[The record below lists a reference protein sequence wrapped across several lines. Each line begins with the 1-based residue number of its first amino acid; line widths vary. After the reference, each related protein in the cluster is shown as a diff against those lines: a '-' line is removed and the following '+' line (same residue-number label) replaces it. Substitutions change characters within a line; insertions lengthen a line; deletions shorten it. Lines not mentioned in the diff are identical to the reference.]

1 MKNLIL
7 VLVIFFVNINYTQNK
22 KTFFESPKDIYYISS
37 DLHIHTVFSDGA
49 VWPTIR
55 VDEAIRDSI
64 DLISLTEHLE
74 YQSHL
79 SDIPH
84 TNRNRSFQ
92 IAGGYVQNRP
102 LAVVHGTEITKP
114 MPPGH
119 FNAIFIQD
127 ANKFFDK
134 NKEPLEF
141 IKGIKEANDQE
152 AFVFWN
158 HPMWEANRSDGI
170 VKLDPIHQE
179 IIDKKLLHG
188 IEVVNFDT
196 FSEEAM
202 QIALDNNLTMMGT
215 SDVHILI
222 AWDFNIEKESFH
234 RPITFIMSNNR
245 TMNSIRDALFNGDTF
260 IWYRDLIIGKSNNLK
275 QVIDN
280 NLEVISKG
288 YSYRDRKVEILQIE
302 LKNKSVA
309 PINLNYTGE
318 YTFHNDY
325 KFINLEPKSSKTIY
339 VKTKKIKQKVDLE
352 FDVDSLRIRD
362 LADDPEYKQVDKQ
375 RSTIY
380 DSLKQTSKVSAGGGT
395 PSDARP
401 EVPDPRK
408 GDTIGKVKANVEGGK
423 LRQLLNELHSDEEQ

>member
-1 MKNLIL
+1 MKNLIF

-127 ANKFFDK
+127 ANKFFDD
-134 NKEPLEF
+134 NKEPLKF
-141 IKGIKEANDQE
+141 IKGIKEANNQE

-202 QIALDNNLTMMGT
+202 KIALDNNLTMMGT

-234 RPITFIMSNNR
+234 RPITFIMSKNR

-339 VKTKKIKQKVDLE
+339 VKTKKIKQTVDLE
-352 FDVDSLRIRD
+352 FEILNYVVGPKTNL
-362 LADDPEYKQVDKQ
+362 K
-375 RSTIY
+375 TI
-380 DSLKQTSKVSAGGGT
+380 K
-395 PSDARP
+395 
-401 EVPDPRK
+401 
-408 GDTIGKVKANVEGGK
+408 TINIE
-423 LRQLLNELHSDEEQ
+423 

>member
-1 MKNLIL
+1 MKNLIF

-127 ANKFFDK
+127 ANKFFDD

-141 IKGIKEANDQE
+141 IKGIKEANNQE

-202 QIALDNNLTMMGT
+202 QIALENNLTMMGT

-234 RPITFIMSNNR
+234 RPITFIMSKNR

-339 VKTKKIKQKVDLE
+339 VKTKKIKQTVDLE
-352 FDVDSLRIRD
+352 FEILNYVVGPKTNL
-362 LADDPEYKQVDKQ
+362 K
-375 RSTIY
+375 TI
-380 DSLKQTSKVSAGGGT
+380 K
-395 PSDARP
+395 
-401 EVPDPRK
+401 
-408 GDTIGKVKANVEGGK
+408 TINIE
-423 LRQLLNELHSDEEQ
+423 

>member
-1 MKNLIL
+1 MRQIISILLIIASL
-7 VLVIFFVNINYTQNK
+7 NSYSQERKVFFK
-22 KTFFESPKDIYYISS
+22 SPEGVYFISS
-37 DLHIHTVFSDGA
+37 DLHIHSVFSDGA
-49 VWPTIR
+49 VWPTVR
-55 VDEAIRDSI
+55 VDEAIKDSL

-74 YQSHL
+74 YQSHI

-92 IAGGYVQNRP
+92 IAGGYVQKRP

-119 FNAIFIQD
+119 FNAIFVKD

-134 NKEPLEF
+134 NKEPLNF
-141 IKGIKEANDQE
+141 IKGIKEANNQG

-170 VKLDPIHQE
+170 AKLDPIHKE
-179 IIDKKLLHG
+179 VINKKLLHG

-202 QIALDNNLTMMGT
+202 QIALDYELTMMGT

-222 AWDFNIEKESFH
+222 EWDFNIEKESFH
-234 RPITFIMSNNR
+234 RPITFIMSKNR
-245 TMNSIRDALFNGDTF
+245 TIKSIRDALFNGDTF

-275 QVIDN
+275 QVIEN

-288 YSYRDRKVEILQIE
+288 YGFKGRKVEILQLE
-302 LKNKSVA
+302 LRNKSVA
-309 PINLNYTGE
+309 PISLNYIGE

-325 KFINLEPKSSKTIY
+325 KFIELEPRSSKTIY
-339 VKTKKIKQKVDLE
+339 VKTKKIKEVVDLE
-352 FDVDSLRIRD
+352 FEILNYVIAPKTNL
-362 LADDPEYKQVDKQ
+362 KTKK
-375 RSTIY
+375 TI
-380 DSLKQTSKVSAGGGT
+380 
-395 PSDARP
+395 
-401 EVPDPRK
+401 
-408 GDTIGKVKANVEGGK
+408 TI
-423 LRQLLNELHSDEEQ
+423 D

>member
-1 MKNLIL
+1 MKQIINLFFL
-7 VLVIFFVNINYTQNK
+7 FIFLN
-22 KTFFESPKDIYYISS
+22 TFSQERKVFFKSPKGVYFVSS
-37 DLHIHTVFSDGA
+37 DLHIHSVFSDGA

-92 IAGGYVQNRP
+92 IAGGYVQNRRS

-134 NKEPLEF
+134 NKEPLNF
-141 IKGIKEANDQE
+141 INGIKEANNQG

-170 VKLDPIHQE
+170 AKLDPIHQKV
-179 IIDKKLLHG
+179 IDKKLLHG

-202 QIALDNNLTMMGT
+202 QIALENELTMMGT

-222 AWDFNIEKESFH
+222 EWDFNIEKESFH
-234 RPITFIMSNNR
+234 RPITFIMSKNR
-245 TMNSIRDALFNGDTF
+245 TIKSIRNALFNGDTF

-275 QVIDN
+275 QVVEN
-280 NLEVISKG
+280 NLEVVSKG
-288 YSYRDRKVEILQIE
+288 YGFKGRKVEILQVE
-302 LKNKSVA
+302 LTNKSVA
-309 PINLNYTGE
+309 PISLNYIGE

-325 KFINLEPKSSKTIY
+325 KFIELEPRSSKTIY
-339 VKTKKIKQKVDLE
+339 VKTKKVKEVIDLE
-352 FDVDSLRIRD
+352 FEILNYVIAPKTNLKTIKTIRI
-362 LADDPEYKQVDKQ
+362 E
-375 RSTIY
+375 
-380 DSLKQTSKVSAGGGT
+380 
-395 PSDARP
+395 
-401 EVPDPRK
+401 
-408 GDTIGKVKANVEGGK
+408 
-423 LRQLLNELHSDEEQ
+423 

>member
-7 VLVIFFVNINYTQNK
+7 VITILCVNTIFTQNK
-22 KTFFESPKDIYYISS
+22 KTFFESPENIYYISS
-37 DLHIHTVFSDGA
+37 DLHIHSVFSDGA

-84 TNRNRSFQ
+84 NNRNRSFQ

-119 FNAIFIQD
+119 FNAIFIKD

-134 NKEPLEF
+134 NKEPLDF
-141 IKGIKEANDQE
+141 RKAINEANEQE

-170 VKLDPIHQE
+170 AKLDPIHRE
-179 IIDKKLLHG
+179 VINKKLLHG

-202 QIALDNNLTMMGT
+202 QIALDNKLTMMGT

-222 AWDFNIEKESFH
+222 DWDFNIEKESYH
-234 RPITFIMSNNR
+234 RPITFIMSENR
-245 TMNSIRDALFNGDTF
+245 TIKSIRDALFNGDTF
-260 IWYRDLIIGKSNNLK
+260 IWYRDLVIGKHKNLR

-280 NLEVISKG
+280 NLKVVSKG
-288 YSYRDRKVEILQIE
+288 YGYRDRKVEILQIE
-302 LKNKSVA
+302 LINKSVA
-309 PINLNYTGE
+309 PINLNYIGD

-325 KFINLEPKSSKTIY
+325 KFIEIQPKSSKTIY
-339 VKTKKIKQKVDLE
+339 VKTKKVENKVNLE
-352 FDVDSLRIRD
+352 FEILNYVIAPKTNL
-362 LADDPEYKQVDKQ
+362 K
-375 RSTIY
+375 TI
-380 DSLKQTSKVSAGGGT
+380 K
-395 PSDARP
+395 
-401 EVPDPRK
+401 
-408 GDTIGKVKANVEGGK
+408 TISIE
-423 LRQLLNELHSDEEQ
+423 

>member
-7 VLVIFFVNINYTQNK
+7 VITILCVNTIFTQNK
-22 KTFFESPKDIYYISS
+22 KTFFESPENIYYISS
-37 DLHIHTVFSDGA
+37 DLHIHSVFSDGA

-84 TNRNRSFQ
+84 NNRNRSFQ

-119 FNAIFIQD
+119 FNAIFIKD
-127 ANKFFDK
+127 ANKFFDN
-134 NKEPLEF
+134 NKEPLDF
-141 IKGIKEANDQE
+141 KKAINEANEQE

-170 VKLDPIHQE
+170 AKLDPIHRE
-179 IIDKKLLHG
+179 VINKKLLHG

-202 QIALDNNLTMMGT
+202 QIALDNKLTMMGT

-222 AWDFNIEKESFH
+222 DWDFNIKKESYH
-234 RPITFIMSNNR
+234 RPITFIMSENR
-245 TMNSIRDALFNGDTF
+245 TIKSIRDALFNGDTF
-260 IWYRDLIIGKSNNLK
+260 IWYRDLVIGKHKNLK

-280 NLEVISKG
+280 NLKVVSKG
-288 YSYRDRKVEILQIE
+288 YGYRDRKVEILQIE
-302 LKNKSVA
+302 LINKSVA
-309 PINLNYTGE
+309 PINLNYIGD

-325 KFINLEPKSSKTIY
+325 KFIEIQPKSSKTIY
-339 VKTKKIKQKVDLE
+339 VKTKKVENKVNLE
-352 FDVDSLRIRD
+352 FEILNYVIAPKTNL
-362 LADDPEYKQVDKQ
+362 K
-375 RSTIY
+375 TI
-380 DSLKQTSKVSAGGGT
+380 K
-395 PSDARP
+395 
-401 EVPDPRK
+401 
-408 GDTIGKVKANVEGGK
+408 TISIE
-423 LRQLLNELHSDEEQ
+423 

>member
-1 MKNLIL
+1 MKNFIL
-7 VLVIFFVNINYTQNK
+7 LLVILFVNINYTQNK

-37 DLHIHTVFSDGA
+37 DLHIHSVFSDGA

-79 SDIPH
+79 TDIPH

-134 NKEPLEF
+134 NKEPLNF
-141 IKGIKEANDQE
+141 NKAIKEANEQG

-170 VKLDPIHQE
+170 AKLDPIHQE
-179 IIDKKLLHG
+179 VIDKKLLHG

-202 QIALDNNLTMMGT
+202 QIAIDNDLTMMGT

-245 TMNSIRDALFNGDTF
+245 TMKSIRDSLFKGDTF

-339 VKTKKIKQKVDLE
+339 VKTKKIKQTVDLE
-352 FDVDSLRIRD
+352 FEILNYVVGPKTNL
-362 LADDPEYKQVDKQ
+362 K
-375 RSTIY
+375 TI
-380 DSLKQTSKVSAGGGT
+380 K
-395 PSDARP
+395 
-401 EVPDPRK
+401 
-408 GDTIGKVKANVEGGK
+408 TINIE
-423 LRQLLNELHSDEEQ
+423 

>member
-22 KTFFESPKDIYYISS
+22 KTFFESPEDIYYISS

-79 SDIPH
+79 TDIPH

-119 FNAIFIQD
+119 FNAIFIKD

-202 QIALDNNLTMMGT
+202 QIAIDNDLTMMGT

-245 TMNSIRDALFNGDTF
+245 TIKSIRDALFNGDTF

-339 VKTKKIKQKVDLE
+339 VKTKKIKQTVDLE
-352 FDVDSLRIRD
+352 FEILNYVVGPKTNL
-362 LADDPEYKQVDKQ
+362 K
-375 RSTIY
+375 TI
-380 DSLKQTSKVSAGGGT
+380 K
-395 PSDARP
+395 
-401 EVPDPRK
+401 
-408 GDTIGKVKANVEGGK
+408 TINIE
-423 LRQLLNELHSDEEQ
+423 

>member
-7 VLVIFFVNINYTQNK
+7 ALVILFVNITYTQNK
-22 KTFFESPKDIYYISS
+22 KTFFESPKDVYYISS
-37 DLHIHTVFSDGA
+37 DLHIHSVFSDGA

-119 FNAIFIQD
+119 FNAIFIKD

-134 NKEPLEF
+134 NKEPLNF
-141 IKGIKEANDQE
+141 NKAIKEANEQG

-170 VKLDPIHQE
+170 AKLDPIHQE
-179 IIDKKLLHG
+179 VIDKKLLHG

-202 QIALDNNLTMMGT
+202 QIAIDNDLTMMGT

-245 TMNSIRDALFNGDTF
+245 TMKSIRDALFKGDTF

-309 PINLNYTGE
+309 PINLNYKGE

-339 VKTKKIKQKVDLE
+339 VKTKKIKQTVDLE
-352 FDVDSLRIRD
+352 FEILNYVVGPKTNL
-362 LADDPEYKQVDKQ
+362 K
-375 RSTIY
+375 TI
-380 DSLKQTSKVSAGGGT
+380 K
-395 PSDARP
+395 
-401 EVPDPRK
+401 
-408 GDTIGKVKANVEGGK
+408 TINIE
-423 LRQLLNELHSDEEQ
+423 

>member
-1 MKNLIL
+1 MREIISILLIIASL
-7 VLVIFFVNINYTQNK
+7 NSYSQKRKVFFK
-22 KTFFESPKDIYYISS
+22 SPAGVYFISS
-37 DLHIHTVFSDGA
+37 DLHIHSVFSDGA
-49 VWPTIR
+49 VWPTVR
-55 VDEAIRDSI
+55 VDEAIRDSL

-74 YQSHL
+74 YQSHI

-92 IAGGYVQNRP
+92 IAGGYVQKRP

-119 FNAIFIQD
+119 FNAIFVKD

-134 NKEPLEF
+134 NKEPLNF
-141 IKGIKEANDQE
+141 IKGIKEANNQG

-170 VKLDPIHQE
+170 AKLDSIHKE
-179 IIDKKLLHG
+179 VINKKLLHG

-202 QIALDNNLTMMGT
+202 QIALDYELTMMGT

-222 AWDFNIEKESFH
+222 EWDFNIEKESFH
-234 RPITFIMSNNR
+234 RPITFIMSKNR
-245 TMNSIRDALFNGDTF
+245 TIKSIRDALFNGDTF

-275 QVIDN
+275 QVIEN

-288 YSYRDRKVEILQIE
+288 YGFKGRKVEILQLE
-302 LKNKSVA
+302 LRNKSVA
-309 PINLNYTGE
+309 PISLNYIGE

-325 KFINLEPKSSKTIY
+325 KFIELEPRSSKIIY
-339 VKTKKIKQKVDLE
+339 VKTKKIKEAIDLE
-352 FDVDSLRIRD
+352 FEILNYVIAPKTNL
-362 LADDPEYKQVDKQ
+362 K
-375 RSTIY
+375 TI
-380 DSLKQTSKVSAGGGT
+380 K
-395 PSDARP
+395 
-401 EVPDPRK
+401 
-408 GDTIGKVKANVEGGK
+408 TITI
-423 LRQLLNELHSDEEQ
+423 D

>member
-1 MKNLIL
+1 MKNLIF

-79 SDIPH
+79 TDIPH

-141 IKGIKEANDQE
+141 IKGIKEANNQE

-158 HPMWEANRSDGI
+158 HPMWEANRSNGI

-339 VKTKKIKQKVDLE
+339 VKTKKIKQTVDLE
-352 FDVDSLRIRD
+352 FEILNYVVGPKTNL
-362 LADDPEYKQVDKQ
+362 K
-375 RSTIY
+375 TI
-380 DSLKQTSKVSAGGGT
+380 K
-395 PSDARP
+395 
-401 EVPDPRK
+401 
-408 GDTIGKVKANVEGGK
+408 TINIE
-423 LRQLLNELHSDEEQ
+423 

>member
-1 MKNLIL
+1 MRQIISILLIIASL
-7 VLVIFFVNINYTQNK
+7 NSYSQKRKVFFK
-22 KTFFESPKDIYYISS
+22 SPAGVYFISS
-37 DLHIHTVFSDGA
+37 DLHIHSVFSDGA
-49 VWPTIR
+49 VWPTVR
-55 VDEAIRDSI
+55 VDEAIRDSL

-74 YQSHL
+74 YQSHI

-92 IAGGYVQNRP
+92 IAGGYVQKRP

-119 FNAIFIQD
+119 FNAIFVND

-134 NKEPLEF
+134 NKEPLNF
-141 IKGIKEANDQE
+141 IKGIKEANNQG

-170 VKLDPIHQE
+170 AKLDPIHKE
-179 IIDKKLLHG
+179 VINKKLLHG

-202 QIALDNNLTMMGT
+202 QIALDYELTMMGT

-222 AWDFNIEKESFH
+222 EWDFNIEKESFH
-234 RPITFIMSNNR
+234 RPITFIMSKNR
-245 TMNSIRDALFNGDTF
+245 TIKSIRDALFNGDTF

-275 QVIDN
+275 QVIEN

-288 YSYRDRKVEILQIE
+288 YGFKGRKVEILQLE
-302 LKNKSVA
+302 LRNKSVA
-309 PINLNYTGE
+309 PISLNYIGE

-325 KFINLEPKSSKTIY
+325 KFIELEPRSSKIIY
-339 VKTKKIKQKVDLE
+339 VKTKKIKEAIDLE
-352 FDVDSLRIRD
+352 FEILNYVIAPKTNL
-362 LADDPEYKQVDKQ
+362 K
-375 RSTIY
+375 TI
-380 DSLKQTSKVSAGGGT
+380 K
-395 PSDARP
+395 
-401 EVPDPRK
+401 
-408 GDTIGKVKANVEGGK
+408 TITI
-423 LRQLLNELHSDEEQ
+423 D

>member
-1 MKNLIL
+1 MREIISILLIIASL
-7 VLVIFFVNINYTQNK
+7 NSYSQKRKVFFK
-22 KTFFESPKDIYYISS
+22 SPAGVYFISS
-37 DLHIHTVFSDGA
+37 DLHIHSVFSDGA
-49 VWPTIR
+49 VWPTVR
-55 VDEAIRDSI
+55 VDEAIRDSL

-74 YQSHL
+74 YQSHI

-92 IAGGYVQNRP
+92 IAGGYVQKRP

-119 FNAIFIQD
+119 FNAIFVKD

-134 NKEPLEF
+134 NKEPLNF
-141 IKGIKEANDQE
+141 IKGIKEANNQG

-170 VKLDPIHQE
+170 AKLDPIHKE
-179 IIDKKLLHG
+179 VINKKLLHG

-202 QIALDNNLTMMGT
+202 QIALDYELTMMGT

-222 AWDFNIEKESFH
+222 EWDFNIEKESFH
-234 RPITFIMSNNR
+234 RPITFIMSKNR
-245 TMNSIRDALFNGDTF
+245 TIKSIRDALFNGDTF

-275 QVIDN
+275 QVIEN

-288 YSYRDRKVEILQIE
+288 YGFKGRKVEILQLE
-302 LKNKSVA
+302 LRNKSVA
-309 PINLNYTGE
+309 PISLNYIGE

-325 KFINLEPKSSKTIY
+325 KFIELEPRSSKIIY
-339 VKTKKIKQKVDLE
+339 VKTKKIKEAIDLE
-352 FDVDSLRIRD
+352 FEILNYVIAPKTNL
-362 LADDPEYKQVDKQ
+362 K
-375 RSTIY
+375 TI
-380 DSLKQTSKVSAGGGT
+380 K
-395 PSDARP
+395 
-401 EVPDPRK
+401 
-408 GDTIGKVKANVEGGK
+408 TINIE
-423 LRQLLNELHSDEEQ
+423 

>member
-1 MKNLIL
+1 MKKTITTLIL
-7 VLVIFFVNINYTQNK
+7 ILIVFNINAQK
-22 KTFFESPKDIYYISS
+22 RKEFFKSPKGVFYISS
-37 DLHIHTVFSDGA
+37 DLHIHSVFSDGS

-74 YQSHL
+74 YQSHI

-92 IAGGYVQNRP
+92 IAGGYVQKKP

-119 FNAIFIQD
+119 FNAIFIKD

-134 NKEPLEF
+134 NKEPLIF
-141 IKGIKEANDQE
+141 IKGIKEANNQG

-170 VKLDPIHQE
+170 AKLDPIHKE
-179 IIDKKLLHG
+179 VIDKKLLHG

-202 QIALDNNLTMMGT
+202 QIALDNELTMMGT
-215 SDVHILI
+215 SDVHVLI
-222 AWDFNIEKESFH
+222 DWDFNKKEESFH
-234 RPITFIMSNNR
+234 RPITFIMSKNR
-245 TMNSIRDALFNGDTF
+245 TIKSIRDALFNGDTF

-275 QVIDN
+275 QVIEN
-280 NLEVISKG
+280 NLKVVSKG
-288 YSYRDRKVEILQIE
+288 YGFKGRKVEILQVE
-302 LKNKSVA
+302 LINKSVA
-309 PINLNYTGE
+309 PISLNYIGE

-325 KFINLEPKSSKTIY
+325 KFIELEPKSSKTIY
-339 VKTKKIKQKVDLE
+339 IKTKKVKETVSLE
-352 FDVDSLRIRD
+352 FEILNYVIAPKTNLKIV
-362 LADDPEYKQVDKQ
+362 K
-375 RSTIY
+375 TI
-380 DSLKQTSKVSAGGGT
+380 
-395 PSDARP
+395 
-401 EVPDPRK
+401 
-408 GDTIGKVKANVEGGK
+408 TI
-423 LRQLLNELHSDEEQ
+423 D

>member
-1 MKNLIL
+1 MRNFILIL
-7 VLVIFFVNINYTQNK
+7 VILFVNINYTQNK

-37 DLHIHTVFSDGA
+37 DLHIHSVFSDGA

-79 SDIPH
+79 TDIPH

-102 LAVVHGTEITKP
+102 LIVVHGTEITKP

-134 NKEPLEF
+134 NKEPLNF
-141 IKGIKEANDQE
+141 NKAIKEANEQG

-170 VKLDPIHQE
+170 AKLDPIHQE
-179 IIDKKLLHG
+179 VIDKKLLHG

-202 QIALDNNLTMMGT
+202 QIAIDNDLTMMGT

-222 AWDFNIEKESFH
+222 DWDFNIEKESFH

-245 TMNSIRDALFNGDTF
+245 TMKSIRDALFKGDTF

-325 KFINLEPKSSKTIY
+325 KFIDLEPKSSKTIY
-339 VKTKKIKQKVDLE
+339 VKTKKIKQTVDLE
-352 FDVDSLRIRD
+352 FEILNYVVGPKTNL
-362 LADDPEYKQVDKQ
+362 K
-375 RSTIY
+375 TI
-380 DSLKQTSKVSAGGGT
+380 K
-395 PSDARP
+395 
-401 EVPDPRK
+401 
-408 GDTIGKVKANVEGGK
+408 TINIE
-423 LRQLLNELHSDEEQ
+423 

>member
-141 IKGIKEANDQE
+141 IKGIKEANNQE

-234 RPITFIMSNNR
+234 RPITFIMSKNR

-325 KFINLEPKSSKTIY
+325 KFINLEPRSSKTIY
-339 VKTKKIKQKVDLE
+339 VKTKKIKQIVDLE
-352 FDVDSLRIRD
+352 FEILNYVVGPKTNL
-362 LADDPEYKQVDKQ
+362 K
-375 RSTIY
+375 TI
-380 DSLKQTSKVSAGGGT
+380 K
-395 PSDARP
+395 
-401 EVPDPRK
+401 
-408 GDTIGKVKANVEGGK
+408 TINIE
-423 LRQLLNELHSDEEQ
+423 

>member
-7 VLVIFFVNINYTQNK
+7 VITILCVNTIFTQNK
-22 KTFFESPKDIYYISS
+22 KTFFESPENIYYISS
-37 DLHIHTVFSDGA
+37 DLHIHSVFSDGA

-84 TNRNRSFQ
+84 NNRNRSFQ

-119 FNAIFIQD
+119 FNAIFIKD
-127 ANKFFDK
+127 ANKFFDN
-134 NKEPLEF
+134 NKEPLDF
-141 IKGIKEANDQE
+141 KKAINEANEQE

-170 VKLDPIHQE
+170 AKLDPIHRE
-179 IIDKKLLHG
+179 VINKKLLHG

-202 QIALDNNLTMMGT
+202 QIALDNKLTMMGT

-222 AWDFNIEKESFH
+222 DWDFNIKKESYH
-234 RPITFIMSNNR
+234 RPITFIMSENR
-245 TMNSIRDALFNGDTF
+245 TIKSIRDALFNGDTF
-260 IWYRDLIIGKSNNLK
+260 IWYRDLVIGKHKNLK

-280 NLEVISKG
+280 NLKVVSKG
-288 YSYRDRKVEILQIE
+288 YGYRDRKVEILQIE
-302 LKNKSVA
+302 LINKSVA
-309 PINLNYTGE
+309 PISLNYIGD

-325 KFINLEPKSSKTIY
+325 KFIEIQPKSSKTIY
-339 VKTKKIKQKVDLE
+339 VKTKKVENKVNLE
-352 FDVDSLRIRD
+352 FEILNYVIAPKTNL
-362 LADDPEYKQVDKQ
+362 K
-375 RSTIY
+375 TI
-380 DSLKQTSKVSAGGGT
+380 K
-395 PSDARP
+395 
-401 EVPDPRK
+401 
-408 GDTIGKVKANVEGGK
+408 TISIE
-423 LRQLLNELHSDEEQ
+423 